1 MMTRI
6 ELDALR
12 LRCRAAFEVYQA
24 RVARVIEQSKG
35 GEMPP
40 DSELDAEEQALY
52 EYAKVRRDLLD
63 ALRTIYRPSH

>member
-1 MMTRI
+1 MTRI

-12 LRCRAAFEVYQA
+12 LRCRAAFEAYQA
-24 RVARVIEQSKG
+24 RVAKVIEHCKG

-40 DSELDAEEQALY
+40 DAELHAEEEALY

-63 ALRTIYRPSH
+63 ALRSVYRPSH